1 MHTYFDLKWIEIV
14 ILAAVLACKASKKD
28 RSITEAMMRDDID
41 LASRAQYTAIQTI
54 KSPEIEGYGQ
64 RKVSFWR

>member
-1 MHTYFDLKWIEIV
+1 MIL
-14 ILAAVLACKASKKD
+14 LAAVLACKASRKD

-54 KSPEIEGYGQ
+54 KNPEIEGYRQ
-64 RKVSFWR
+64 RR